1 MITPRIPFPPFRGD
15 NLHAFNIARTL
26 AQSNELDLVTLIA
39 NDKQIKFVDEL
50 KKEKIRTHVVN
61 NPIFISVLKLIPAF
75 FQNIPF
81 QVTFFS
87 SRKLAKLISDLTN
100 KNKYD
105 LIYFHLI
112 RSIQYFPS
120 TKNSSAIKVVDFTD
134 AVSLYLSR
142 YLKFL
147 KNPFRKLFFNS
158 ELKRIEK
165 YEVNAKVFDSVFLC
179 SEIDKNHL
187 EKKLEGLIIQI
198 LRNGVNEKFF
208 NPPVVPF
215 EKYRIMFS
223 GNMPYYPNKDAALF
237 FAKNIFPAVSIKYPD
252 SKFYIVGQKPSRT
265 ILKLSSEKIIV
276 TGFVE
281 DIRNEYLKSE
291 INVAP
296 IRFGAGT
303 PNKVIESLALGIP
316 VVASETAIGG
326 LPNELRKYIFIAN
339 TADEFIE
346 KISYIFENET
356 VRTDLMKEC
365 SELVPKILGWDV
377 IIKNFE
383 SYIKSK
389 LETK

>member
-26 AQSNELDLVTLIA
+26 AKSNELDLVTLIA
-39 NDKQIKFVDEL
+39 SDNQIKFVDEL
-50 KKEKIRTHVVN
+50 KKEKIHTHVVK
-61 NPIFISVLKLIPAF
+61 NPLYISVLKLIPALF
-75 FQNIPF
+75 SNIPF
-81 QVTFFS
+81 QVAFFS
-87 SRKLAKLISDLTN
+87 SRKLAKLILDLTN

-165 YEVNAKVFDSVFLC
+165 YEANAKVFDSVFLC
-179 SEIDKNHL
+179 SEIDKNHI
-187 EKKLEGLIIQI
+187 EKKLEGVKIQI
-198 LRNGVNEKFF
+198 LRNGVNDKFF
-208 NPPVVPF
+208 NPPVAPF
-215 EKYRIMFS
+215 EKHRIMFS

-237 FAKNIFPAVSIKYPD
+237 FVKNIFPGVIRKYPD
-252 SKFYIVGQKPSRT
+252 SKFYIVGQKPSSS
-265 ILKLSSEKIIV
+265 ILKLSSENIIV

-339 TADEFIE
+339 TADEFIS
-346 KISYIFENET
+346 KIFYIFENET

-365 SELVPKILGWDV
+365 SQLVPKILGWDV

-383 SYIKSK
+383 SYIKSE